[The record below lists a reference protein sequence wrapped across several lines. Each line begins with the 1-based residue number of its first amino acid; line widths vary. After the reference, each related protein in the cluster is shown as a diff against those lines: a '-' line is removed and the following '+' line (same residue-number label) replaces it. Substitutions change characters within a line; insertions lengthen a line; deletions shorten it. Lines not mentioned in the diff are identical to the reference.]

1 MPNMKKVVK
10 KKALL
15 FLDFSTRT
23 AREINRATK
32 HGKNL

>member
-1 MPNMKKVVK
+1 MPNMEKVVK

-23 AREINRATK
+23 AREINRAAR
-32 HGKNL
+32 HGKDL